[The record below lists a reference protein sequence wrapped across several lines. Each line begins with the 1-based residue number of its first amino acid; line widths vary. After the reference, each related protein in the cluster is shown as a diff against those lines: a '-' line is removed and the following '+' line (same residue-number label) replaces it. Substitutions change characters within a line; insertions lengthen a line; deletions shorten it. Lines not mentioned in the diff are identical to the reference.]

1 MQTTEFKH
9 KLIGMQNEILNF
21 AYRLTSDYDDAHD
34 LLQDTI
40 YKALTNQDK
49 YTDNTNF
56 KGWVLTIAKNLFI
69 NNYRR
74 QLRSGIIND
83 TTDNLY
89 LLNSQELDG
98 VTPESS
104 YTIKEIYSFI
114 DTMSEINKIP
124 FKMFVEGYKYDE
136 IAEHLNI
143 PLGTVK
149 SRIFIAR
156 KTIQSH
162 FKDYRFEI

>member
-40 YKALTNQDK
+40 YKVLTNQDK

-56 KGWVLTIAKNLFI
+56 KGWVLTITRNLFI

-74 QLRSGIIND
+74 QVRSGIIND

-114 DTMSEINKIP
+114 DTMHEVHKIP
-124 FKMFVEGYKYDE
+124 FKMFIEGYKYDE